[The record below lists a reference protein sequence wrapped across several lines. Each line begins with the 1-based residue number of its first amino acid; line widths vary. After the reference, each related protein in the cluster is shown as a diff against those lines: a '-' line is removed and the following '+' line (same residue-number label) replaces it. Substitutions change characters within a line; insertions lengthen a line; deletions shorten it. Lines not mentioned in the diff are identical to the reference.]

1 MVGPANMSKDIVAR
15 LNKEITATLAQKDV
29 IDAML
34 SQGTVPMPLSPEDF
48 TAYMKS
54 ELQKWGAVV
63 KMANI
68 KAE

>member
-1 MVGPANMSKDIVAR
+1 
-15 LNKEITATLAQKDV
+15 
-29 IDAML
+29 
-34 SQGTVPMPLSPEDF
+34 MPLSPEDF

>member
-1 MVGPANMSKDIVAR
+1 
-15 LNKEITATLAQKDV
+15 
-29 IDAML
+29 ML
-34 SQGTVPMPLSPEDF
+34 SQGTVPMPLPPDEF